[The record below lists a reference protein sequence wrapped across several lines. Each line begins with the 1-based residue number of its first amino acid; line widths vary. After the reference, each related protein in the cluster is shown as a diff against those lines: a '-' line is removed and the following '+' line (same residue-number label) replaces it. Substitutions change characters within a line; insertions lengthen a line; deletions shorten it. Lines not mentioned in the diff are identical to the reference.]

1 MPKIALEKDILYL
14 RPKKLKPSDPDQ
26 PWYENSPVGKNTLRN
41 MVKNMCADI
50 GISGKTNHSLRA
62 TGETA
67 LFQNNV
73 PEGTI
78 QKVIGHRSLEALR
91 NYETISIDQHKE
103 VSRILVSDVSSEIN
117 GAASTG
123 KFNGASTGVLGEIN
137 SCSIVNMTINIA
149 QGPL

>member
-14 RPKKLKPSDPDQ
+14 RPKKLKPSDPDK

-123 KFNGASTGVLGEIN
+123 VLGGIH
-137 SCSIVNMTINIA
+137 SCSSGNLTISIAQNINI
-149 QGPL
+149 